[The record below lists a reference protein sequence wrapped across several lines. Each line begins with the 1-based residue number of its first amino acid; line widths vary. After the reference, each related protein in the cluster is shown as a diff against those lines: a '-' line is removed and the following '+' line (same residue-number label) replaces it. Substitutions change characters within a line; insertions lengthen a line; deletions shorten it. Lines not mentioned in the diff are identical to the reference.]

1 MSEKSPRATNITCNI
16 TDTEKVALAI
26 VAERR
31 GYSTIAAFV
40 RVCIDNECASE
51 LEAATAFI
59 LRGEVQGCTSGSAN
73 G

>member
-1 MSEKSPRATNITCNI
+1 MNSKNPRATNITCNI
-16 TDTEKVALAI
+16 SDTEKVALAI

-59 LRGEVQGCTSGSAN
+59 LHGDVQQCTSKSAK

>member
-1 MSEKSPRATNITCNI
+1 MTSKSPRATNITCNI
-16 TDTEKVALAI
+16 SEVEKVALAV
-26 VAERR
+26 VAQQR
-31 GYSTIAAFV
+31 GFNTIAAFV

-59 LRGEVQGCTSGSAN
+59 LHNDVHGCTSKGAK